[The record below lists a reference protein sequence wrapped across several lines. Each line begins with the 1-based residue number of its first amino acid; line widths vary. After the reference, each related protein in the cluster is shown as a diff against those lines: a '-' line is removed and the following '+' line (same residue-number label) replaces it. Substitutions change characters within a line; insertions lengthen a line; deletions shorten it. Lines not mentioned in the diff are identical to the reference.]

1 MLQWIT
7 IELNIM
13 NQTSVRRNALARARA
28 SSLEQV
34 ALRWL
39 YRLALLLLLVALA
52 SLMPLYWMITGS
64 FKLQQNAIVT
74 PPEMWPSAPTIA
86 NYTKLFFGSKPA
98 PRWFL
103 NSVITSTCIMI
114 GAVITSTMAGYA
126 FGKKEFPGR
135 RVLFWLLVLTVTLPR
150 EISLVPLAV
159 MMRQLKWFDTYQGLV
174 APFIAYPFGIF
185 LVRQFMQNIP
195 KDLIDAASI
204 DGAGELGVFF
214 RIIVPLA
221 RPAIGAVAIFSF
233 IGGWNEYL
241 WQLIIINSERMLT
254 LPVGVSKLVSSL
266 TSYDLGLAMA
276 GATFAFMPMLLIFL
290 LFQNY
295 FVKGITMGALKG

>member
-1 MLQWIT
+1 
-7 IELNIM
+7 
-13 NQTSVRRNALARARA
+13 LAA
-28 SSLEQV
+28 S
-34 ALRWL
+34 
-39 YRLALLLLLVALA
+39 
-52 SLMPLYWMITGS
+52 
-64 FKLQQNAIVT
+64 
-74 PPEMWPSAPTIA
+74 
-86 NYTKLFFGSKPA
+86 
-98 PRWFL
+98 
-103 NSVITSTCIMI
+103 
-114 GAVITSTMAGYA
+114 
-126 FGKKEFPGR
+126 
-135 RVLFWLLVLTVTLPR
+135 
-150 EISLVPLAV
+150 
-159 MMRQLKWFDTYQGLV
+159 QLKWFDTYQGLV

-204 DGAGELGVFF
+204 DAAGELGLFF

-221 RPAIGAVAIFSF
+221 RPAIAAVAIFSF

-241 WQLIIINSERMLT
+241 WQLIIVNSERMLT

-266 TSYDLGLAMA
+266 TSYDLGVPMA

>member
-1 MLQWIT
+1 M
-7 IELNIM
+7 
-13 NQTSVRRNALARARA
+13 
-28 SSLEQV
+28 
-34 ALRWL
+34 
-39 YRLALLLLLVALA
+39 
-52 SLMPLYWMITGS
+52 
-64 FKLQQNAIVT
+64 
-74 PPEMWPSAPTIA
+74 
-86 NYTKLFFGSKPA
+86 
-98 PRWFL
+98 
-103 NSVITSTCIMI
+103 
-114 GAVITSTMAGYA
+114 
-126 FGKKEFPGR
+126 
-135 RVLFWLLVLTVTLPR
+135 LFWLLVLTVTLPR

-195 KDLIDAASI
+195 EDLIDAASI

-221 RPAIGAVAIFSF
+221 RPAIAAVAIFSF

>member
-1 MLQWIT
+1 MHST
-7 IELNIM
+7 
-13 NQTSVRRNALARARA
+13 TTRHTKKRA
-28 SSLEQV
+28 SL
-34 ALRWL
+34 AYLPTRLL
-39 YRLALLLLLVALA
+39 YGLAILLLALVALA

-74 PPEMWPSAPTIA
+74 PPELWPSAPTIA
-86 NYTKLFFGSKPA
+86 NYIKLLFGSKPA

-103 NSVITSTCIMI
+103 NSVITAGGIMI

-135 RVLFWLLVLTVTLPR
+135 KILFWMILLTVTLPR

-159 MMRQLKWFDTYQGLV
+159 MMRQLKWFDTYQGLI

-185 LVRQFMQNIP
+185 LVKQFMQNIP

-204 DGAGELGVFF
+204 DGAGELGTFF

-221 RPAIGAVAIFSF
+221 KPAIGAVAIFSF

-266 TSYDLGLAMA
+266 SSYDLGVAMA

-290 LFQNY
+290 VFQNY